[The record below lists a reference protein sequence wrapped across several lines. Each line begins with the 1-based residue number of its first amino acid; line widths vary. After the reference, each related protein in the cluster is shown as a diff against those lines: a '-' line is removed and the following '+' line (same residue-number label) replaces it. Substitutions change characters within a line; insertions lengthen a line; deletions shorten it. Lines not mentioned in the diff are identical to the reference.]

1 MRQNNWSINFYKS
14 SEIIFLKSNS
24 IFLHIH
30 KRSKITILR
39 TLILLYFTLCTF
51 CLQTLVLKQQ
61 KLLRA
66 KYFKPCFPEACK
78 MRPLQLVKHYAVQD
92 FFQELLAWSN
102 SRRSIVEL
110 NCIMKYQRKVIFAAK
125 HFQTYVHFSFMA
137 EKQSL

>member
-1 MRQNNWSINFYKS
+1 MHFLLTNISI
-14 SEIIFLKSNS
+14 EIAK
-24 IFLHIH
+24 
-30 KRSKITILR
+30 
-39 TLILLYFTLCTF
+39 
-51 CLQTLVLKQQ
+51 
-61 KLLRA
+61 A

-78 MRPLQLVKHYAVQD
+78 MKTLQLIKHYAVQD

>member
-1 MRQNNWSINFYKS
+1 MK
-14 SEIIFLKSNS
+14 
-24 IFLHIH
+24 
-30 KRSKITILR
+30 T
-39 TLILLYFTLCTF
+39 
-51 CLQTLVLKQQ
+51 
-61 KLLRA
+61 
-66 KYFKPCFPEACK
+66 
-78 MRPLQLVKHYAVQD
+78 LQLIKHYAVQD